1 MSSAVSSPSRTP
13 DPAEDSDSN
22 SGSVTS
28 TIVYGYEP
36 FDTYQDRI
44 RKLCEAVLE
53 PLGAAI
59 SVERMHGGG
68 FNRIIGI
75 HLVSNKSATCRYIIR
90 VPRLE
95 AAQLNRDLAP
105 LQLLRHRSNLRI
117 PEVVAYDVTVHNV
130 LESPY
135 MIQKRISGIPL
146 FPAYPDM
153 PHGTKCAIAK
163 EFGKFFS
170 ELHSIKSVVAG
181 RLTLST
187 VIESLMI
194 QPFNSEESDT
204 AVPYEA
210 GEAAQPILA
219 TLCEALQE
227 KTANL

>member
-1 MSSAVSSPSRTP
+1 M
-13 DPAEDSDSN
+13 E
-22 SGSVTS
+22 
-28 TIVYGYEP
+28 E
-36 FDTYQDRI
+36 
-44 RKLCEAVLE
+44 
-53 PLGAAI
+53 
-59 SVERMHGGG
+59 G

-75 HLVSNKSATCRYIIR
+75 DLVSNKSATCRYIIR
-90 VPRLE
+90 VPRFE
-95 AAQLNRDLAP
+95 AAQLDRDLAP
-105 LQLLRHRSNLRI
+105 LQLLQHRSNLRI
-117 PEVVAYDVTVHNV
+117 PEVVAYDVTVYNV

-153 PHGTKCAIAK
+153 PHGTKSAIAK

-187 VIESLMI
+187 VNESLMI

-210 GEAAQPILA
+210 GDAAQPILA

-227 KTANL
+227 KTAKL